1 MCVAQRESFLCY
13 TSEMLGFFFF
23 SLHTRCQ
30 PIDVDV
36 AKDVFPIAFGSYTN
50 IYKNIY
56 MSMARGEVDKASVN
70 TGNVLLYLG
79 SDVPFSGNNFALL
92 LSISECPYHIRIS

>member
-1 MCVAQRESFLCY
+1 MAQRERVFFVTRLKW
-13 TSEMLGFFFF
+13 FFFF
-23 SLHTRCQ
+23 FVSLHTRCQ
-30 PIDVDV
+30 PTDVDV

-79 SDVPFSGNNFALL
+79 SDVPFSGNN
-92 LSISECPYHIRIS
+92 CR